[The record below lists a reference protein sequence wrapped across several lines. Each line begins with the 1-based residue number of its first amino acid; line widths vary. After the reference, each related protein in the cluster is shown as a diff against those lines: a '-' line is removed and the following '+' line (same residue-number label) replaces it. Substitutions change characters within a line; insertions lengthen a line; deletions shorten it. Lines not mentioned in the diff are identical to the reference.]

1 MKKTVSA
8 IALIAAVTLGTIGL
22 TAGGAGA
29 HDAALAY
36 DCFDVTAKF
45 TSFPSNPPGSGTN
58 NATVTVNGV
67 EHKFAFTSETYTA
80 EVPFVSHS
88 GDADVVATVS
98 FVAMDGN
105 TGSDSASFPADD
117 CAAPTTTTTTTTTST
132 TTTTTTL
139 PGGQT
144 INVQP
149 AVVTRTAVAA
159 SAVVA
164 NPTFTG

>member
-29 HDAALAY
+29 HDAALSY

-45 TSFPSNPPGSGTN
+45 TFFPSNPPGSGTN

-67 EHKFAFTSETYTA
+67 EHKFAFTTGSYTA

-105 TGSDSASFPADD
+105 SETTSASFPADD
-117 CAAPTTTTTTTTTST
+117 CAAPTTTTTTTTTTS

-139 PGGQT
+139 PGARRSS
-144 INVQP
+144 P
-149 AVVTRTAVAA
+149 ARGGHARAAVAA
-159 SAVVA
+159 NAVVA